1 MSELDLRLSTATAQ
15 DTGSFRLLELPP
27 ELCQIIESA
36 SEKTA
41 RWIFLSTTVTP
52 SLFIKGHPTED
63 AVLCTSEKTYAV
75 RSVVLSNTV
84 LVVTPS
90 RSDPDGTV
98 HIRDQL
104 HEILEL
110 VPVVPKL
117 HKLSILLRD
126 MEYDEGDEDRQATMP
141 KYSYDQ
147 ARSEIQ
153 ASEAEFS
160 RGLKDR
166 RILILE
172 GQLRPIAPAH
182 LSTILE
188 LLLNY
193 LISLSLS
200 YQAAVVEELVSVLA
214 DEHEIPRAVS
224 NQVISW
230 FGDVKDGLWK
240 MDADAVIRELGI
252 GILRHHRHNPISENE
267 FLKKWKNVVGDTF
280 ESSVKLTLLSGDY
293 LRNLSSIGEETTL
306 TYFPSSALPVDP
318 AARFVELFL
327 TRQRWKHEE
336 IEHFLLDI
344 AVNSKERDKLLL
356 KHARALTDSE
366 GVWYTARVSYSN

>member
-1 MSELDLRLSTATAQ
+1 MTPKFNTHTTMSELDLRLSTATAQ

-41 RWIFLSTTVTP
+41 

-63 AVLCTSEKTYAV
+63 AVLCTLQKTYAV
-75 RSVVLSNTV
+75 RSVVLSNSV

-126 MEYDEGDEDRQATMP
+126 MEYDEGDEDKQATMP
-141 KYSYDQ
+141 KYSYEQ

-153 ASEAEFS
+153 ASEAEFVL
-160 RGLKDR
+160 GLKER
-166 RILILE
+166 RILVLE

-193 LISLSLS
+193 LISMSLS
-200 YQAAVVEELVSVLA
+200 HQAAPIEELVSVLA
-214 DEHEIPRAVS
+214 DEHEIPRVVS
-224 NQVISW
+224 KQVMSW
-230 FGDVKDGLWK
+230 FGDVKEGLWK
-240 MDADAVIRELGI
+240 MDVDAVIRELGV
-252 GILRHHRHNPISENE
+252 GIFRHHRHNPISENE

-280 ESSVKLTLLSGDY
+280 ESSVKLSLLSGDY
-293 LRNLSSIGEETTL
+293 LRNLSSIGEEASL

-356 KHARALTDSE
+356 KHARALTDTE
-366 GVWYTARVSYSN
+366 GVWYTARVSYNN

>member
-1 MSELDLRLSTATAQ
+1 MSELDLRLSAATAQ

-41 RWIFLSTTVTP
+41 A

-63 AVLCTSEKTYAV
+63 AVLCTSEKTYTV

-90 RSDPDGTV
+90 RSDPNGTV

-141 KYSYDQ
+141 KYSYEQ

-153 ASEAEFS
+153 ASEAEFI
-160 RGLKDR
+160 RGLKER
-166 RILILE
+166 RILVLE

-182 LSTILE
+182 LCTILE

-200 YQAAVVEELVSVLA
+200 HQAAAVEELVSVLS

-230 FGDVKDGLWK
+230 FGDVKEGLWK
-240 MDADAVIRELGI
+240 MDPDAVIRELGV
-252 GILRHHRHNPISENE
+252 GILRHHRYNPISENE
-267 FLKKWKNVVGDTF
+267 FFKKWKNVVGDTF
-280 ESSVKLTLLSGDY
+280 ESSVKLSLLSGDY
-293 LRNLSSIGEETTL
+293 LRNLSSIGEEATL

-356 KHARALTDSE
+356 KHARALTDTE
-366 GVWYTARVSYSN
+366 GIWYTARVSYNN

>member
-1 MSELDLRLSTATAQ
+1 MSELDLRLSTATVQ
-15 DTGSFRLLELPP
+15 DTGSFRLVELPP
-27 ELCQIIESA
+27 ELYQIIES
-36 SEKTA
+36 SEKT
-41 RWIFLSTTVTP
+41 

-63 AVLCTSEKTYAV
+63 AVLCTSEKTYSV

-110 VPVVPKL
+110 APVVPKL

-126 MEYDEGDEDRQATMP
+126 MEYDEGDEDRQGHVISYIHKAAVS
-141 KYSYDQ
+141 KYSYEQ

-153 ASEAEFS
+153 ASEAEFV
-160 RGLKDR
+160 RGLKER
-166 RILILE
+166 RILVLE

-200 YQAAVVEELVSVLA
+200 YQAAAVEELVSVLS

-230 FGDVKDGLWK
+230 FGDVKEGLWK
-240 MDADAVIRELGI
+240 MDADAVIRELGV

-267 FLKKWKNVVGDTF
+267 FLKKWKSVVGDTF

-293 LRNLSSIGEETTL
+293 LRNLSSNGEEATL
-306 TYFPSSALPVDP
+306 TYFPSSTLPVDP

-336 IEHFLLDI
+336 IEPFLLDI

-356 KHARALTDSE
+356 KHARALTDTE
-366 GVWYTARVSYSN
+366 GVWYTARVSYNN

>member
-1 MSELDLRLSTATAQ
+1 MSELDLILSTATAQ

-27 ELCQIIESA
+27 ELYQIIESA

-41 RWIFLSTTVTP
+41 

-63 AVLCTSEKTYAV
+63 AVLCTSDKTYAV

-166 RILILE
+166 RILVLE

-200 YQAAVVEELVSVLA
+200 HQAAVVEELVSVLD

-224 NQVISW
+224 NQVTSW
-230 FGDVKDGLWK
+230 FGDVQEGLWK

-252 GILRHHRHNPISENE
+252 GILRHHMHNPISENE

-280 ESSVKLTLLSGDY
+280 EPSVKLSLLSGDY
-293 LRNLSSIGEETTL
+293 LRNLSSIGEEATL

-336 IEHFLLDI
+336 IEHFLLDT

-356 KHARALTDSE
+356 KHARALTDTE
-366 GVWYTARVSYSN
+366 GVWYTARVSYNN

>member
-41 RWIFLSTTVTP
+41 

-63 AVLCTSEKTYAV
+63 AVLCTLEKTYAV

-126 MEYDEGDEDRQATMP
+126 MEYDEGDEDKQATMP
-141 KYSYDQ
+141 KYSYEQ
-147 ARSEIQ
+147 APN
-153 ASEAEFS
+153 AEFA
-160 RGLKDR
+160 RGLKER
-166 RILILE
+166 RILVLE

-200 YQAAVVEELVSVLA
+200 HQAAPIEELVSVLA

-224 NQVISW
+224 KQVMSW
-230 FGDVKDGLWK
+230 FGDVKEGLWK
-240 MDADAVIRELGI
+240 MDIDAVIRELGV
-252 GILRHHRHNPISENE
+252 GILRHHRHSPISENE
-267 FLKKWKNVVGDTF
+267 FVKKWKNVVGDTF
-280 ESSVKLTLLSGDY
+280 ESSVKLSLLSGDY
-293 LRNLSSIGEETTL
+293 LRNLSSIGEEATL

-336 IEHFLLDI
+336 IQHFLLDI

-356 KHARALTDSE
+356 KHARALTDTE
-366 GVWYTARVSYSN
+366 GVWYTARVSYNN

>member
-1 MSELDLRLSTATAQ
+1 MSELDIRLSAATAQ

-27 ELCQIIESA
+27 ELCKIIEAA
-36 SEKTA
+36 SEK
-41 RWIFLSTTVTP
+41 SP

-63 AVLCTSEKTYAV
+63 AVLCTSDKTYAV

-104 HEILEL
+104 HEIMEL

-141 KYSYDQ
+141 KYSYEQ

-160 RGLKDR
+160 RGLKER
-166 RILILE
+166 RILVLD

-182 LSTILE
+182 LSTTLE

-200 YQAAVVEELVSVLA
+200 YQAAAVEELVSVLA
-214 DEHEIPRAVS
+214 DAHEIPRAVS

-230 FGDVKDGLWK
+230 FGDVKEGLWK

-252 GILRHHRHNPISENE
+252 GILRHHRHNPISEHE

-280 ESSVKLTLLSGDY
+280 EPSVKLTLLLGNY
-293 LRNLSSIGEETTL
+293 LRNVSLSGDDVTL

-356 KHARALTDSE
+356 KHARALTNTE
-366 GVWYTARVSYSN
+366 GVWYTARVSYNN

>member
-1 MSELDLRLSTATAQ
+1 M
-15 DTGSFRLLELPP
+15 
-27 ELCQIIESA
+27 
-36 SEKTA
+36 
-41 RWIFLSTTVTP
+41 
-52 SLFIKGHPTED
+52 
-63 AVLCTSEKTYAV
+63 
-75 RSVVLSNTV
+75 LSNTV

-166 RILILE
+166 RILVLE

-200 YQAAVVEELVSVLA
+200 HQAAAVEELVSVLD

-230 FGDVKDGLWK
+230 FGDVKEGLWK

-252 GILRHHRHNPISENE
+252 GILRHHMHNPISENE
-267 FLKKWKNVVGDTF
+267 FLKKWTNAVGDTF
-280 ESSVKLTLLSGDY
+280 EPSVKLSLLSGDY
-293 LRNLSSIGEETTL
+293 LRNLSSIGEEATL

-356 KHARALTDSE
+356 KHARALTDTE
-366 GVWYTARVSYSN
+366 GVWYTARVSYNN

>member
-1 MSELDLRLSTATAQ
+1 MTELDVRLSAATAQ

-41 RWIFLSTTVTP
+41 

-63 AVLCTSEKTYAV
+63 AVLCTLERTYAV

-110 VPVVPKL
+110 VPMVPKL
-117 HKLSILLRD
+117 HKLSILLRG
-126 MEYDEGDEDRQATMP
+126 MEYDEGDEDRQVGQHAVQPCQNTAMSRLVT
-141 KYSYDQ
+141 KYRPSD
-147 ARSEIQ
+147 
-153 ASEAEFS
+153 AEFF
-160 RGLKDR
+160 RGLKER
-166 RILILE
+166 RILVLE

-200 YQAAVVEELVSVLA
+200 HQAAAVEELVSVLA

-230 FGDVKDGLWK
+230 FGDVHEGLWK
-240 MDADAVIRELGI
+240 MDADAVIRELGV

-280 ESSVKLTLLSGDY
+280 ESSVKLSLLS
-293 LRNLSSIGEETTL
+293 EATL
-306 TYFPSSALPVDP
+306 TYFPSSALPIDP

-356 KHARALTDSE
+356 KHARALTNSE
-366 GVWYTARVSYSN
+366 GVWYTARVSYNN

>member
-36 SEKTA
+36 SDK
-41 RWIFLSTTVTP
+41 FP

-63 AVLCTSEKTYAV
+63 AVLCTSDKTYAV

-104 HEILEL
+104 HEIMEL
-110 VPVVPKL
+110 TPVVPKL

-141 KYSYDQ
+141 TYSYEQ

-160 RGLKDR
+160 RGLKER
-166 RILILE
+166 RILR
-172 GQLRPIAPAH
+172 QLRPIAPAH

-200 YQAAVVEELVSVLA
+200 HQAAAVEELASVLA
-214 DEHEIPRAVS
+214 DEHEVPRAVS

-230 FGDVKDGLWK
+230 FGDVKEGLWK
-240 MDADAVIRELGI
+240 MDADA
-252 GILRHHRHNPISENE
+252 HNPISEHE

-280 ESSVKLTLLSGDY
+280 ESSVKLSLLSVPELQRHDTQGNFLRTVSLSGD
-293 LRNLSSIGEETTL
+293 GMTL
-306 TYFPSSALPVDP
+306 TYFSSSALPVDP

-336 IEHFLLDI
+336 IEPFLLDI

-356 KHARALTDSE
+356 KHARALTDTD
-366 GVWYTARVSYSN
+366 GVWYTARVSYNN

>member
-1 MSELDLRLSTATAQ
+1 MNELDLRLSAATAQ
-15 DTGSFRLLELPP
+15 DTGSFRLMELPP
-27 ELCQIIESA
+27 ELYQIIESTT
-36 SEKTA
+36 EKTA
-41 RWIFLSTTVTP
+41 
-52 SLFIKGHPTED
+52 SLCIKGHPTED

-141 KYSYDQ
+141 KYSYEQ
-147 ARSEIQ
+147 ARREIQ
-153 ASEAEFS
+153 ASEAEFV
-160 RGLKDR
+160 RGLKER
-166 RILILE
+166 RILVLE

-200 YQAAVVEELVSVLA
+200 HLAAAIEELVSALA

-230 FGDVKDGLWK
+230 FGDVKEGLWK
-240 MDADAVIRELGI
+240 MDADAVIRGLGV

-280 ESSVKLTLLSGDY
+280 EPSVKLSLLLGDY
-293 LRNLSSIGEETTL
+293 LRNLSSDGGEATL

-336 IEHFLLDI
+336 IEHFLRDI

-356 KHARALTDSE
+356 KHARALTDTE
-366 GVWYTARVSYSN
+366 GVWYTARVSYNN

>member
-1 MSELDLRLSTATAQ
+1 MTELDLRLSPATAQ
-15 DTGSFRLLELPP
+15 DTGSFKLLELPP
-27 ELCQIIESA
+27 ELCQLIQSA
-36 SEKTA
+36 SGNSPC
-41 RWIFLSTTVTP
+41 LS
-52 SLFIKGHPTED
+52 IKGHPTED
-63 AVLCTSEKTYAV
+63 AVLCTSEKTYTV
-75 RSVVLSNTV
+75 RSVALSNTV

-110 VPVVPKL
+110 APAVPKL
-117 HKLSILLRD
+117 HKLSVLLRD
-126 MEYDEGDEDRQATMP
+126 MEYDEGDEDRQGTMP
-141 KYSYDQ
+141 KYSYEQ
-147 ARSEIQ
+147 ARGEIQ
-153 ASEAEFS
+153 ASEAEFC

-166 RILILE
+166 RILVLD
-172 GQLRPIAPAH
+172 GQLRPIAPPH

-200 YQAAVVEELVSVLA
+200 HQAAPIEELVSALA

-230 FGDVKDGLWK
+230 FGDINEDLWK
-240 MDADAVIRELGI
+240 MDVDAVIRELGV
-252 GILRHHRHNPISENE
+252 GILRHHRQNPILENE
-267 FLKKWKNVVGDTF
+267 FFKKWNNAVGDTF
-280 ESSVKLTLLSGDY
+280 ESSVKLSLLSGNY
-293 LRNLSSIGEETTL
+293 LQNVSLTGEEVTL
-306 TYFPSSALPVDP
+306 TYFPSSALPFDP

-336 IEHFLLDI
+336 IEPFLLDI
-344 AVNSKERDKLLL
+344 AVNTKERDKLLL
-356 KHARALTDSE
+356 KHARALTDTG
-366 GVWYTARVSYSN
+366 GVWYTARVSYNN